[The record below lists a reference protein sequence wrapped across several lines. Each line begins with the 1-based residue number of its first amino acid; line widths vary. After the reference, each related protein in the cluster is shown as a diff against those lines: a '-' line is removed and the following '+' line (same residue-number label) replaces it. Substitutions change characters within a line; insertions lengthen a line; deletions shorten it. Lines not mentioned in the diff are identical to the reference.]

1 MFVCFFFFFPQT
13 FAYKFPPHSRFSLH
27 SSLDFQSPLL
37 RPLSLTHIVAPF
49 YCSTPP
55 LHVIRHPNRRFLSP
69 IIAPHSYLSPPLLL
83 LRHPTFVTLI
93 TLHPPFT
100 IVMNAFPNC
109 TRVFYWDVNGTIK
122 YGTVEST
129 SRMTDGTQVVN
140 VLVDSVTQEQRRIPD
155 GAGGFIVTVVRV
167 KQKVVSLPVSS
178 LSKVT

>member
-1 MFVCFFFFFPQT
+1 
-13 FAYKFPPHSRFSLH
+13 
-27 SSLDFQSPLL
+27 
-37 RPLSLTHIVAPF
+37 
-49 YCSTPP
+49 
-55 LHVIRHPNRRFLSP
+55 
-69 IIAPHSYLSPPLLL
+69 
-83 LRHPTFVTLI
+83 
-93 TLHPPFT
+93 
-100 IVMNAFPNC
+100 MNAFPNG